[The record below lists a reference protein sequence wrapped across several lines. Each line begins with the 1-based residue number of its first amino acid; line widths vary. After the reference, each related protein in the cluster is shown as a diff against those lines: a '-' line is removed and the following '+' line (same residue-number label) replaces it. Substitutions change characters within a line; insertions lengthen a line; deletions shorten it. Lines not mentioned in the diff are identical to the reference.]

1 MHSGKKTQKTEK
13 YNCMKK
19 EKKKSWV
26 NLCSYILGDKYET
39 YFCDYK
45 YEKFVNKFRAYNQ

>member
-13 YNCMKK
+13 YDCMKK
-19 EKKKSWV
+19 EKKSWV
-26 NLCSYILGDKYET
+26 NLCSCILGDKYEN